1 MAAVNHRWYLV
12 AFDEHRSDWRIF
24 RVDRMGAP
32 HRTGVRVGAR
42 ELPGGVDA
50 ATCAVS
56 SIKAM
61 G

>member
-1 MAAVNHRWYLV
+1 M